1 MLALLVFSCQKEDDV
16 GLKDGISPTP
26 TYLEFSNAQEFADY
40 LVNPG
45 KFDTPQ
51 DFVPLSTI
59 ISEKKDAFFE
69 SMDPEI
75 IKNYFSFKNGRLN
88 LEYNYF
94 GLSKALNKD
103 QLVSIGGQMIKF
115 DFDGQKISLKNS
127 IEDLIANRDLITL
140 DSETKRV
147 PLKNIETRSP
157 CIVVYAEFTNVSG
170 TYVVSLNADVL
181 YNAGVNHEFAAG
193 SFTCDGGWIGV
204 NLSDKTD
211 FGSKSYSISS
221 GNTWNQNIGSWQSTC
236 DDTYMQIQFDNGRF
250 QSAVVHTSSAFDPVC
265 NIDIDISEIGEVIN
279 PCP

>member
-1 MLALLVFSCQKEDDV
+1 M

-94 GLSKALNKD
+94 GLSNALNKD

-127 IEDLIANRDLITL
+127 IEDLLTDQNVTTL
-140 DSETKRV
+140 EAETFRIPV
-147 PLKNIETRSP
+147 RNIETRSP
-157 CIVVYAEFTNVSG
+157 CVAVYAEFTDVFGLYVGAICAQVIYPGSG
-170 TYVVSLNADVL
+170 
-181 YNAGVNHEFAAG
+181 HEMESG
-193 SFTCDGGWIGV
+193 SFTANGGWVGV
-204 NLSDKTD
+204 DLSNKTD
-211 FGSKSYSISS
+211 FGSQSEYVSDTQLWSKGLASYEPDCS
-221 GNTWNQNIGSWQSTC
+221 
-236 DDTYMQIQFDNGRF
+236 DTLLKIKFDNGRF
-250 QSAVVHTSSAFDPVC
+250 QTAVVHTSAPLDPVC
-265 NIDIDISEIGEVIN
+265 SVDFNLTTLSESID